1 MPNRIDELFSPQ
13 RLRRTWNRRMWNQP
27 ACAGTNVNADGSGA
41 ASRRGADEE
50 RYASSVSADG
60 SGAASWRGAD
70 EERYASS
77 EALPAGPQQGI
88 KPEFDRLT
96 RLIRQRFPGKQG
108 EALDIMLENLHKLLT
123 QRFPQTGKTA
133 VPKEAAASEDK
144 AAVPKEAAASEKE
157 AAALEDE
164 AVSGMVGWTKQI
176 PATAGI
182 CLSTTNKAI
191 MEDEAIPDDGAI
203 PWNDAIPDDDAIP
216 ANDPPSENET
226 VSKGDM
232 TAIDQSI
239 EEVLNQIEDLV
250 EALEL

>member
-13 RLRRTWNRRMWNQP
+13 RLRRTWNRRIREPLWQWNQP
-27 ACAGTNVNADGSGA
+27 ACAGTNVNADGSGT
-41 ASRRGADEE
+41 ASR
-50 RYASSVSADG
+50 
-60 SGAASWRGAD
+60 RGAD

-77 EALPAGPQQGI
+77 EALPAGPQGI
-88 KPEFDRLT
+88 RSEFDRLK

-123 QRFPQTGKTA
+123 QRFPQTGKAA

-144 AAVPKEAAASEKE
+144 AAVPKEAAASEDK
-157 AAALEDE
+157 
-164 AVSGMVGWTKQI
+164 AVSG
-176 PATAGI
+176 
-182 CLSTTNKAI
+182 NEAI
-191 MEDEAIPDDGAI
+191 MEDDT
-203 PWNDAIPDDDAIP
+203 IPDDDATP
-216 ANDPPSENET
+216 GNNATPENEAF
-226 VSKGDM
+226 SEDDM